1 MSLEVIAITTFEI
14 GSEFKTTVNVSVEPS
29 SPTFVDPPD
38 SITVNPAVS
47 LSVVVTDTI

>member
-29 SPTFVDPPD
+29 SPTFVYPPD